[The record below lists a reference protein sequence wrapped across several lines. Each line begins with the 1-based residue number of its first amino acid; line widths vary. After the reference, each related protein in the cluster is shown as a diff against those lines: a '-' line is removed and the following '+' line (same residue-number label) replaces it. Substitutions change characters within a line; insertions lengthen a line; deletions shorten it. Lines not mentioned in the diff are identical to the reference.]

1 LRYGVADEAGQPPRP
16 GIGRPAFFR
25 AALGLGASAFG
36 SSQRM
41 QVPLETALVRERRW
55 MSEQEHAALLRIL
68 GLFPG
73 APSAN
78 TLALVGQR
86 LGGWT
91 CSLLGYVGFVLPGIL
106 ATAAV

>member
-1 LRYGVADEAGQPPRP
+1 MR
-16 GIGRPAFFR
+16 
-25 AALGLGASAFG
+25 LGLTAFG

-41 QVPLETALVRERRW
+41 QAPLETALVREQRW
-55 MSEQEHAALLRIL
+55 VTEEEHAALLRTL
-68 GLFPG
+68 ELFPG

-91 CSLLGYVGFVLPGIL
+91 WSLLGYLGFVLPGIL
-106 ATAAV
+106 VTAAVAWMLPELPEEELAGPA